1 MTMPKFAVLATLAA
15 ATVGVTLPAQA
26 GNIGGFEALHVSE
39 SNTRYSPDV
48 LTVLGPAGVEKITVI
63 CGQGPFDPA
72 HDWNSYGPNSADWVD
87 YVAKQWC
94 F

>member
-1 MTMPKFAVLATLAA
+1 MTKIIALAAIAA
-15 ATVGVTLPAQA
+15 ATVGVSLPAQA
-26 GNIGGFEALHVSE
+26 GHIGGYEALHVQE
-39 SNTRYSPDV
+39 SNSRYSPDN

-63 CGQGPFDPA
+63 CGQGPYDSA
-72 HDWNSYGPNSADWVD
+72 YDWESYGPNSTEWVE